1 MFMKRTI
8 YIINAILFMGCCLLV
23 STTTPDVKDI
33 DVNNK
38 ITYVNSDAIT
48 KEEVIEVAPVEI
60 VEEVEEEPEVVEEE
74 VQEEVVEEEPKE
86 EVVVGKDEVI
96 EDNTPIDSK
105 PSEEVYV
112 PSITVGSTF
121 KGTMSGYGSDIGN
134 YTASGHYIGDSIY
147 YPDSTYGDI
156 RILAGDKSI
165 PFGTVIEVSNSN
177 AGSFI
182 GIVLDTGRNIGFDR
196 LYDFDLL
203 FETSKEALNYGV
215 SRNVS
220 FKILRVGY

>member
-1 MFMKRTI
+1 MKRTI

-38 ITYVNSDAIT
+38 ITYVNSDAIK
-48 KEEVIEVAPVEI
+48 KEEVIEIAPVEI

-74 VQEEVVEEEPKE
+74 VQEEVEEEPEE
-86 EVVVGKDEVI
+86 EVVVGKDEII

-105 PSEEVYV
+105 PNEEVYI

-121 KGTMSGYGSDIGN
+121 TGTMSGYGSDIGSL
-134 YTASGHYIGDSIY
+134 TASGHYIGDSIY

-156 RILAGDKSI
+156 RILAGDRSI

-177 AGSFI
+177 VGSFI
-182 GIVLDTGRNIGFDR
+182 GIVLDTGRNIGFDK
-196 LYDFDLL
+196 LYDFDVL
-203 FETSKEALNYGV
+203 FETSREALNYGV
-215 SRNVS
+215 SKNVS

>member
-1 MFMKRTI
+1 MKRTI

-38 ITYVNSDAIT
+38 ITYVNSDAIK
-48 KEEVIEVAPVEI
+48 KEEVIEVAPVE
-60 VEEVEEEPEVVEEE
+60 VVEEEPIVEA
-74 VQEEVVEEEPKE
+74 VQEEIKEEPKE
-86 EVVVGKDEVI
+86 EVVVGKDEII
-96 EDNTPIDSK
+96 EDNKPIDSK
-105 PSEEVYV
+105 PTEDICI
-112 PSITVGSTF
+112 PSIAVGSTF
-121 KGTMSGYGSDIGN
+121 TGTMSGYGADIGN
-134 YTASGHYIGDSIY
+134 YTASGYYIGDSIY
-147 YPDSTYGDI
+147 YPDSTYGNI
-156 RILAGDKSI
+156 RILAGDGDI

-203 FETSKEALNYGV
+203 FETSREALNYGV
-215 SRNVS
+215 SKNVT

>member
-1 MFMKRTI
+1 MKRTI

-23 STTTPDVKDI
+23 STTTPNVKNI

-48 KEEVIEVAPVEI
+48 KEEVIEVAPVE
-60 VEEVEEEPEVVEEE
+60 VVPEVVEEE
-74 VQEEVVEEEPKE
+74 PVVEEVQEEVEEEPKE
-86 EVVVGKDEVI
+86 EVVVGKDEII
-96 EDNTPIDSK
+96 EDNTSIDSK
-105 PSEEVYV
+105 PNEEVYI
-112 PSITVGSTF
+112 PSVTVGSTF
-121 KGTMSGYGSDIGN
+121 TGTMSGYGADIGN

-147 YPDSTYGDI
+147 YSDSTYGNI
-156 RILAGDKSI
+156 RILAGDGDI

-177 AGSFI
+177 AGSFM
-182 GIVLDTGRNIGFDR
+182 GIVLDTGRNIGFGKI
-196 LYDFDLL
+196 YDFDLL
-203 FETSKEALNYGV
+203 FETSREALNYGV

>member
-1 MFMKRTI
+1 MKRTI

-105 PSEEVYV
+105 PDEEVYI

-121 KGTMSGYGSDIGN
+121 TGTMSGYGADIGN

-156 RILAGDKSI
+156 RILAGDRSI

-177 AGSFI
+177 VGSFI
-182 GIVLDTGRNIGFDR
+182 GIVLDTGRNIGFDK
-196 LYDFDLL
+196 LYDFDVL
-203 FETSKEALNYGV
+203 FETSREALNYGV
-215 SRNVS
+215 SKNVS

>member
-1 MFMKRTI
+1 MKRTI

-38 ITYVNSDAIT
+38 ITYVNSDAIK
-48 KEEVIEVAPVEI
+48 KEEVIEVVPLEVIPE
-60 VEEVEEEPEVVEEE
+60 VVEEEPVVEE
-74 VQEEVVEEEPKE
+74 VQEEVVEEKPKE
-86 EVVVGKDEVI
+86 DVVVGKDEVI

-105 PSEEVYV
+105 PNEDICI
-112 PSITVGSTF
+112 PSLAIGSTF
-121 KGTMSGYGSDIGN
+121 TGTMSGYGADIGN

-147 YPDSTYGDI
+147 YSDSTYGNI
-156 RILAGDKSI
+156 RILAGDGDI

-182 GIVLDTGRNIGFDR
+182 GIVLDTGRNIGFGKV
-196 LYDFDLL
+196 YDFDLL
-203 FETSKEALNYGV
+203 FKTSKEAINYGV
-215 SRNVS
+215 SRNVT

>member
-1 MFMKRTI
+1 MKRTI

-48 KEEVIEVAPVEI
+48 KEEVIEVAPVEV
-60 VEEVEEEPEVVEEE
+60 VEEVVEKEPVVVEEKVEEEVIEEEPE
-74 VQEEVVEEEPKE
+74 E

-105 PSEEVYV
+105 PDEEVYI

-121 KGTMSGYGSDIGN
+121 TGTMSGYGADIGN

-156 RILAGDKSI
+156 RILAGDRSI

-177 AGSFI
+177 VGSFI
-182 GIVLDTGRNIGFDR
+182 GIVLDTGRNIGFDK
-196 LYDFDLL
+196 LYDFDVL
-203 FETSKEALNYGV
+203 FETSREALNYGV
-215 SRNVS
+215 SKNVS

>member
-1 MFMKRTI
+1 MKRTI

-23 STTTPDVKDI
+23 STTTPNVKDI

-86 EVVVGKDEVI
+86 EVVVGKDEII
-96 EDNTPIDSK
+96 EDNTLIDSE
-105 PSEEVYV
+105 SDEEIYI

-121 KGTMSGYGSDIGN
+121 TGTMSGYGSDIGN
-134 YTASGHYIGDSIY
+134 YTASGHYIGDRIY

-156 RILAGDKSI
+156 RILAGDRSI

-177 AGSFI
+177 AGNFI

-196 LYDFDLL
+196 LYDFDVL
-203 FETSKEALNYGV
+203 FETSREALNYGV
-215 SRNVS
+215 SKNVS

>member
-1 MFMKRTI
+1 MKRTI

-48 KEEVIEVAPVEI
+48 KEEVIEIAPVEI

-121 KGTMSGYGSDIGN
+121 TGTMSGYGADIGS

-147 YPDSTYGDI
+147 YPDSTYGNI
-156 RILAGDKSI
+156 RILAGDRSI
-165 PFGTVIEVSNSN
+165 PFGTVIRVSNSN

-182 GIVLDTGRNIGFDR
+182 GIVLDTGHNIGFDR

-203 FETSKEALNYGV
+203 YKTSREAINNGV
-215 SRNVS
+215 SKNVS

>member
-1 MFMKRTI
+1 MKKTI

-23 STTTPDVKDI
+23 STTAPDVKDI

-38 ITYVNSDAIT
+38 ITYVNSDIIK
-48 KEEVIEVAPVEI
+48 KEEVIEIAPVE
-60 VEEVEEEPEVVEEE
+60 VVEEEPEVIEKTPEK
-74 VQEEVVEEEPKE
+74 VVEYLPKE
-86 EVVVGKDEVI
+86 DVVVGKDEII
-96 EDNTPIDSK
+96 EDNTPVDSG
-105 PSEEVYV
+105 STYV
-112 PSITVGSTF
+112 PPIVVGSTF
-121 KGTMSGYGSDIGN
+121 IGTMSGYGSDIGD
-134 YTASGHYIGDSIY
+134 YTASEHYIGDSIY
-147 YPDSTYGDI
+147 YNDSTYGSV
-156 RILAGDKSI
+156 RILAGDRDI

-215 SRNVS
+215 SKNVT

>member
-1 MFMKRTI
+1 MKRTI

-38 ITYVNSDAIT
+38 ITYVNSDAIK
-48 KEEVIEVAPVEI
+48 KEEVIEVVPLEVIPE
-60 VEEVEEEPEVVEEE
+60 VVEEEPVVEE
-74 VQEEVVEEEPKE
+74 VQEEVVEEKPKE
-86 EVVVGKDEVI
+86 DVVVGKDEVI

-105 PSEEVYV
+105 PNEEVYI
-112 PSITVGSTF
+112 PPITVGSTF
-121 KGTMSGYGSDIGN
+121 TGTMSGYGSDVEGTG
-134 YTASGHYIGDSIY
+134 YTYSGYYIRDTIY
-147 YPDSTYGDI
+147 YNDSTYGQL

-165 PFGTVIEVSNSN
+165 PMGTVIEVSNSN
-177 AGSFI
+177 AGSFT

-203 FETSKEALNYGV
+203 YKTSREAINNGV
-215 SRNVS
+215 SKNVS

>member
-1 MFMKRTI
+1 MKRTI

-23 STTTPDVKDI
+23 STTTPNVKDI

-38 ITYVNSDAIT
+38 ITYVNSDAIK

-105 PSEEVYV
+105 PNEDICI
-112 PSITVGSTF
+112 PSIAVGSTF
-121 KGTMSGYGSDIGN
+121 TGTMSGYGADIGN

-147 YPDSTYGDI
+147 YPDSTYGNI
-156 RILAGDKSI
+156 RILAGDGDI

-203 FETSKEALNYGV
+203 FETSREALNYGV
-215 SRNVS
+215 SKNVT